1 MPVRMSTS
9 PVVNAL
15 TAALGSVKYWN
26 VTPLIAGAS
35 PQ

>member
-15 TAALGSVKYWN
+15 TIGVLVGEVLERD
-26 VTPLIAGAS
+26 PLIAGAS

>member
-15 TAALGSVKYWN
+15 TIAFWSVKYWN
-26 VTPLIAGAS
+26 VTSLMAGAS